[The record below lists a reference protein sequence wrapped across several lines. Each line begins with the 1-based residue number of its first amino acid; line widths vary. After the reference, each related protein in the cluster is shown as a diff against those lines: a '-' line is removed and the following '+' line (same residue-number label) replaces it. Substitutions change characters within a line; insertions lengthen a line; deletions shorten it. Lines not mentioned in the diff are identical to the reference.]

1 MYLAQMVLALALLLG
16 GGHGDGDLHRLL
28 RARQHRAADGRGVG
42 CVEPEAEAESF
53 ARAHVVTLHL
63 SGGEHVI
70 RALLPKGTGIDT
82 LHLVRR
88 HARDVDYI
96 ALLEAEGFRSGVPK
110 QPVTQTEAYRSLSRP
125 LFAEISSHFLSR
137 LASDFQRAP
146 WWVRRDE
153 WRAIAPTLKLQ
164 DQ

>member
-1 MYLAQMVLALALLLG
+1 
-16 GGHGDGDLHRLL
+16 
-28 RARQHRAADGRGVG
+28 
-42 CVEPEAEAESF
+42 
-53 ARAHVVTLHL
+53 VVTLHL

-88 HARDVDYI
+88 RARDVDYI

-137 LASDFQRAP
+137 LATNFQRTP

-153 WRAIAPTLKLQ
+153 MRAIAPTLKLQ
-164 DQ
+164 DDQ